1 METDVGLILIARENH
16 SLVKAHVSLPSLCAL
31 TDCGRWDRP
40 LAVWPCKGKKGSVCS
55 ACSWKGWATTNP
67 ELALQ
72 VLLCRIHMSKARGGG
87 AGGRNIPLA
96 GHYVGLHGFL
106 GLPLRDAREKEMVRE
121 RTEISGKLPTSLPH
135 RSGFSHVWWCLEP
148 SEERLFLSPHIL
160 SGFLSMVTAQTS
172 SQTSYM
178 QTLLM
183 VPTGRHMLYLSQGLR
198 ILHNCEREDHS
209 VYLVTMAH
217 CLAGLG

>member
-1 METDVGLILIARENH
+1 MADGTAHWLCGLVRGRRALYA
-16 SLVKAHVSLPSLCAL
+16 LPAA
-31 TDCGRWDRP
+31 GR
-40 LAVWPCKGKKGSVCS
+40 GG
-55 ACSWKGWATTNP
+55 ATTNP

-87 AGGRNIPLA
+87 AGGRNTPLA
-96 GHYVGLHGFL
+96 GHCVGLHGFL

-121 RTEISGKLPTSLPH
+121 RTGIAGKLPTSLPH
-135 RSGFSHVWWCLEP
+135 RSGCSHVWWCLEP
-148 SEERLFLSPHIL
+148 SEEWLFLSPHIL